1 MIIKKEVNLHW
12 RKWDWDD
19 GDAILVVSQ
28 YTYADD
34 KDYQFI
40 KTVEIEVDVPE
51 FDQKTFDLGA
61 VAALKEERK
70 KVMAVSELALKEI
83 DEKINKLLAIEF
95 NEGE

>member
-12 RKWDWDD
+12 RKWDWEE
-19 GDAILVVSQ
+19 GGAMLVVNQ
-28 YTYADD
+28 YMYDDD
-34 KDYQFI
+34 KSYQFI
-40 KTVEIEVDVPE
+40 KTIEVEVDVPE
-51 FDQKTFDLGA
+51 FDQATFDLGS

-95 NEGE
+95 DG